1 MTEPFAPDE
10 LGETPTIEV
19 TVFRDGQVIHRE
31 LCETDEEATAVAE
44 QWSETGEV
52 ECQIDD
58 LSVHHR
64 ASDVLEPSESELSD
78 DDGRRTSP
86 DDGID

>member
-31 LCETDEEATAVAE
+31 LCQTDEEATAVAE
-44 QWSETGEV
+44 HWSETGAV

-64 ASDVLEPSESELSD
+64 ASDVLEPSESELP
-78 DDGRRTSP
+78 DDGRRSP
-86 DDGID
+86 TDDDIG